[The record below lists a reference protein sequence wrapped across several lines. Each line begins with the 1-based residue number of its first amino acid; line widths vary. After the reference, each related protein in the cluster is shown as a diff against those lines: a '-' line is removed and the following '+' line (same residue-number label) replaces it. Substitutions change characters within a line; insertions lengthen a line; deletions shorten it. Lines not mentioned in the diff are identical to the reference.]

1 MQTTVNFRFLA
12 WLLIAGIACG
22 GAVHGL
28 HVVQLRRQVS
38 FLLEQARWA
47 KEEKQF
53 RLAVT
58 RFYQYTSLVPGDT
71 EALAEF
77 GLILADLG
85 QTESACVAL
94 EKVLR
99 SQPERDDIRRR
110 LVQVD
115 VELGRYSDAQQHL
128 QQYLLVA
135 SPEDGELLCLLGTCQ
150 AAAAEYVAAAAS
162 FREAI
167 KQDSR
172 ELNAYARLADV
183 LRRNLDR
190 PREADQ
196 CMEKLV
202 ESNPASA
209 TAHLLRG
216 KYLHATAASAKAR
229 KEVEAAARAEAD
241 EALELAPDNL
251 DALVLAAQLALQEGR
266 YDAART
272 HAKRAIQLA
281 PKLVL
286 GYAVLSQ
293 VELQAGRGKEAVA
306 WLKQGLQVAPKQKEL
321 LRALA
326 SLLIEEGELEAAAR
340 LIEQLRAGEDS
351 GTADYLQARLDF
363 ARGNWQEAAQG
374 FTRATLSL
382 GNTSEVL
389 KDAYLGLANCYEKL
403 GNQELQLVAYHNAA
417 RVAPAWP
424 PARLGI
430 AATLVALGQVNEA
443 LEEYRQISQLE
454 GLAGIANSEVVRL
467 LIRKNLRL
475 RPAER
480 NSQENWKEVKSCL
493 DQLVRA
499 APDAIGVTLLRAEAL
514 VGQNHMAEAES
525 LLLAARDKSPGQPE
539 LWLALTVLAQRQQQW
554 DHAAQILDEAE
565 RKVGDSVRLRLARG
579 LQLLEHHG
587 KDAAAKLRELAA
599 KPDSFSPAQRLR
611 LRRELATMSR
621 AAGDLQQARQLCQ
634 SACRADPKD
643 LELHLFLLELAY
655 QSEDAAGME
664 QVLQAIRG
672 IEGQGPHWHYGE
684 AARLGLLAD
693 KGQTGLYDQALLHVA
708 TARDLRPAWPLVPLL
723 AARLYERQE
732 QGDLALENY
741 LTAID
746 LGERSPAAIR
756 RAMELL
762 AERERY
768 MEADQLLNRL
778 EQEQVLLFS
787 DLGRVASEISVRLNQ
802 LDRAV
807 EIARQIAGDSKDWRD
822 HLWLGRLLGVLGRR
836 ARDDERAEESKRRF
850 AEAEKSLRYAI
861 DLEPQDAAT
870 WVGLIQFFV
879 AAGQKAQAE
888 KVIGEAQGKIPAQQA
903 PLALGQCYEAL
914 GNLEAAAQ
922 QYQSSLAKAAK
933 DGTVVRRV
941 AEFCLRAD
949 KPDEAEVYLRRIVA
963 GQVSAKKEDAVWAR
977 RALAEV
983 LLARGG
989 YRNLRQAIALV
1000 EQNMAAGPSPDD
1012 QRAKALLLATQ
1023 PAHTDR
1029 REAIRILEG
1038 LVQSHFTAAADV
1050 RFVLAQLYQAEK
1062 DWPQANRHMR
1072 ALLSAAGNEPRFV
1085 GAYVG
1090 MLLQHKEIQEGELW
1104 LARLEELAPDD
1115 FATARLKAQTLLERR
1130 KVDEAVLA
1138 LRGYLAK
1145 ATSRPKDRD
1154 ARVRLVASY
1163 LAAAGR
1169 AAGAAEGQPPAS
1181 RLLDEAELLYRDYVE
1196 RHPDQT
1202 LLLVSF
1208 LALRGRIDEALT
1220 LAEQAC
1226 RKAEPAQIAAAV
1238 RDLLA
1243 GSPPDPLRD
1252 RRLEKLLLD
1261 AAEKHHR
1268 APGVLLVLGDLRMR
1282 QERTAEAV
1290 ELYREIVKNDKT
1302 SVVAL
1307 NNLAMLLALK
1317 KTDLEESLRLIE
1329 SAIDIAGPLPAL
1341 LDSRASVL
1349 LAMGQP
1355 QKALADLDAAVS
1367 EEPRPNRHFHRALA
1381 CWRLG
1386 RPQDAAD
1393 ALAEAHKLGLKPEQL
1408 NPLERQ
1414 DYQEL
1419 VKRLEQ

>member
-12 WLLIAGIACG
+12 WLLIGAIACG
-22 GAVHGL
+22 AAVHGL
-28 HVVQLRRQVS
+28 HVVQLDRQAS
-38 FLLEQARWA
+38 FLLEQARQA
-47 KEEKQF
+47 TEEKQF
-53 RLAVT
+53 RLAIT
-58 RFYQYTSLVPGDT
+58 RFDQYTTLVPGDT

-85 QTESACVAL
+85 DLESACDAL

-99 SQPERDDIRRR
+99 SQPERDDVRRR
-110 LVQVD
+110 LVQAD
-115 VELGRYSDAQQHL
+115 VELSRYSDAREHL

-135 SPEDGELLCLLGTCQ
+135 SPEDSELLCLLGRCQ

-162 FREAI
+162 FREAV
-167 KQDSR
+167 KHNSR

-183 LRRNLDR
+183 LRWKLDR

-202 ESNPASA
+202 DANPGSP

-216 KYLHATAASAKAR
+216 KYLHATAASAKAP
-229 KEVEAAARAEAD
+229 KEVEAAARAEAGA
-241 EALELAPDNL
+241 ALELAPDNL
-251 DALVLAAQLALQEGR
+251 DALLLAATLALREGR

-306 WLKQGLQVAPKQKEL
+306 WLKQGLQVAPEQTDL

-326 SLLIEEGELEAAAR
+326 SLLIEERELAAAAR
-340 LIEQLRAGEDS
+340 LIEQLRAGEDM

-417 RVAPAWP
+417 RAAPTWP

-430 AATLVALGQVNEA
+430 AAALVAMGQWREA
-443 LEEYRQISQLE
+443 EEEYRDIAEIE
-454 GLAGIANSEVVRL
+454 GMAEIANSELLRL

-475 RPAER
+475 RPADR
-480 NSQENWKEVKSCL
+480 DWKKAEESLK
-493 DQLVRA
+493 QLKDA
-499 APDAIGVTLLRAEAL
+499 APGSTGVTLLRAELL
-514 VGQNHMAEAES
+514 VAKNSLAEAES
-525 LLLAARDKSPGQPE
+525 LLVAARDNAPRQPE
-539 LWLALTVLAQRQQQW
+539 LWLALAVLAQQQKQW
-554 DHAAQILDEAE
+554 DRAAQILDQAE

-587 KDAAAKLRELAA
+587 KDAAARLRELAA

-611 LRRELATMSR
+611 LRRELAVMSR
-621 AAGDLQQARQLCQ
+621 AAGDLPQARRLCQ
-634 SACRADPKD
+634 SACQADPKD
-643 LELHLFLLELAY
+643 LELHLLLLELAY

-664 QVLQAIRG
+664 QALQGVRA
-672 IEGQGPHWHYGE
+672 IEGQQGPHWHYGE

-693 KGQTGLYDQALLHVA
+693 KGQKELYDQALVDVA
-708 TARDLRPAWPLVPLL
+708 KARDLRPTWPLAPLL
-723 AARLYERQE
+723 AARLYERQG
-732 QGDLALENY
+732 QGDLALDNY
-741 LTAID
+741 REAIR

-768 MEADQLLNRL
+768 LEADQLLNRL

-836 ARDDERAEESKRRF
+836 ARDDEQVGESQRRF

-861 DLEPQDAAT
+861 ELEPHDAAT

-888 KVIGEAQGKIPAQQA
+888 KVIGEAQGKIPAQRA

-914 GNLEAAAQ
+914 GNLEAAAR

-941 AEFCLRAD
+941 AEFCLRED

-989 YRNLRQAIALV
+989 YHNLRQAIALV
-1000 EQNMAAGPSPDD
+1000 EENMAAGPSPDD

-1038 LVQSHFTAAADV
+1038 LVQSHFAAAADV
-1050 RFVLAQLYQAEK
+1050 RFTLAQLYQAEK
-1062 DWPQANRHMR
+1062 NWPQANRHMR

-1085 GAYVG
+1085 AAYVA

-1115 FATARLKAQTLLERR
+1115 FATARLKAQALLERR
-1130 KVDEAVLA
+1130 KVDEALLA
-1138 LRGYLAK
+1138 LRGYLAR
-1145 ATSRPKDRD
+1145 ATSRPADRD

-1163 LAAAGR
+1163 LVAAGR
-1169 AAGAAEGQPPAS
+1169 AAGAAEGPPTPS
-1181 RLLDEAELLYRDYVE
+1181 KLLDEAELLYRDYVQ

-1202 LLLVSF
+1202 PLLVSF

-1220 LAEQAC
+1220 LAEQTC
-1226 RKAEPAQIAAAV
+1226 PQAEPAQIAAAV

-1261 AAEKHHR
+1261 AAEKHQR

-1317 KTDLEESLRLIE
+1317 KSDIEESLRLIE

-1381 CWRLG
+1381 YWRLG
-1386 RPQDAAD
+1386 QPQDAAD

>member
-1 MQTTVNFRFLA
+1 MNTTINFRFLA
-12 WLLIAGIACG
+12 WLLITAIACG

-28 HVVQLRRQVS
+28 HVVQLGREAS
-38 FLLEQARWA
+38 FLLEQARRA
-47 KEEKQF
+47 KQEKQF

-58 RFYQYTSLVPGDT
+58 RFDQYTDLVPDDY
-71 EALAEF
+71 EALAEY
-77 GLILADLG
+77 GMLLADLG
-85 QTESACVAL
+85 KPGWACEAL
-94 EKVLR
+94 EAVLR
-99 SQPERDDIRRR
+99 SLPERDDIRRR

-115 VELGRYSDAQQHL
+115 IQLGRYNDAQAHL
-128 QQYLLVA
+128 KQYLLVA
-135 SPEDGELLCLLGTCQ
+135 SPEDSELLCLLGTCQ

-162 FREAI
+162 LREAI
-167 KQDSR
+167 KQNSR
-172 ELNAYARLADV
+172 ELHAYARLADV

-190 PREADQ
+190 PGEADQ

-202 ESNPASA
+202 ESNPGSA

-216 KYLHATAASAKAR
+216 KYLHATAASAKAP
-229 KEVEAAARAEAD
+229 KEVEAAARAETG

-251 DALVLAAQLALQEGR
+251 DALLLAAQLALQEGR
-266 YDAART
+266 YEAART

-281 PKLVL
+281 PKLVP

-293 VELQAGRGKEAVA
+293 VELQAGRRKEAVA

-326 SLLIEEGELEAAAR
+326 SLLIDEGELGAAAR

-363 ARGNWQEAAQG
+363 ARGDWQEAAQG

-389 KDAYLGLANCYEKL
+389 KDAYLGLASCYERL
-403 GNQELQLVAYHNAA
+403 SNQELQLVAYHNAA
-417 RVAPAWP
+417 RIAPAWP

-430 AATLVALGQVNEA
+430 AAALVALGQWKEA
-443 LEEYRQISQLE
+443 EEEYDDIAEIE
-454 GLAGIANSEVVRL
+454 GMAEIANSELLRL

-480 NSQENWKEVKSCL
+480 NWEKAEKCL
-493 DQLVRA
+493 KKLAGA
-499 APDAIGVTLLRAEAL
+499 APDSIGVTLLGAELL
-514 VGQNHMAEAES
+514 VAKNSLAEAER

-539 LWLALTVLAQRQQQW
+539 LWLALTVLAQRQHQW
-554 DHAAQILDEAE
+554 DRAAQILDQAE

-599 KPDSFSPAQRLR
+599 RPDSFSPAHRLR
-611 LRRELATMSR
+611 LRQELAVISR
-621 AAGDLQQARQLCQ
+621 AAGDLPQARQLCQ
-634 SACRADPKD
+634 SACRADPKN

-655 QSEDAAGME
+655 QSEDAAGMG
-664 QVLQAIRG
+664 QALQAIRG

-693 KGQTGLYDQALLHVA
+693 KGRKELYDQALLHVA
-708 TARDLRPAWPLVPLL
+708 TARDLRPHWPLVWLL
-723 AARLYERQE
+723 AARLYERQG

-741 LTAID
+741 RTAID
-746 LGERSPAAIR
+746 RGERSPAAIR

-768 MEADQLLNRL
+768 LEADQLLNRL

-787 DLGRVASEISVRLNQ
+787 DLGRVASEISVRLNR

-807 EIARQIAGDSKDWRD
+807 EIARQVAGDSKEWRD

-836 ARDDERAEESKRRF
+836 AKNDEQLEESKRRF

-888 KVIGEAQGKIPAQQA
+888 KVIGEAQGKIPAQRA

-914 GNLEAAAQ
+914 GNLQAAAK

-933 DGTVVRRV
+933 DGTVVRQV
-941 AEFCLRAD
+941 AEFCLRED
-949 KPDEAEVYLRRIVA
+949 KPDEAEIYLRRIVA
-963 GQVSAKKEDAVWAR
+963 GQVSAKKEDTVWAR
-977 RALAEV
+977 RALAEI

-1000 EQNMAAGPSPDD
+1000 EENLAAGASPDD

-1023 PAHTDR
+1023 PARADR

-1038 LVQSHFTAAADV
+1038 LVRSHFTAPADV
-1050 RFVLAQLYQAEK
+1050 RFALAQLYQAEK

-1085 GAYVG
+1085 AAYVG
-1090 MLLQHKEIQEGELW
+1090 MLLRHKEIQEGELW

-1115 FATARLKAQTLLERR
+1115 FATARLKAQTLLQRG

-1145 ATSRPKDRD
+1145 ASSQPTDRD

-1169 AAGAAEGQPPAS
+1169 AAGDAEGQPPPAK
-1181 RLLDEAELLYRDYVE
+1181 LLDEAELLYRDYVQ

-1226 RKAEPAQIAAAV
+1226 QKAEPAQVAAAV
-1238 RDLLA
+1238 RDLFA

-1355 QKALADLDAAVS
+1355 QKALADLDAAVG

-1386 RPQDAAD
+1386 QQQDAAD